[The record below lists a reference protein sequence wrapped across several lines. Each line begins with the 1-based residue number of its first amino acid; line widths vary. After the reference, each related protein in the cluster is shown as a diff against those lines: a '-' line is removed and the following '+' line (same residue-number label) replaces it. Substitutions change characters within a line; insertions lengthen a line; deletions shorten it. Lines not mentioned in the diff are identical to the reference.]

1 MSELSNEHS
10 TEPIELTEQ
19 ELADISGGFDF
30 VLSIGLF
37 EQSEGCSSQE
47 NSSSTSQ
54 SARTSF
60 SGIQIACTGLQ
71 SINDVIA
78 IFEAVAGWLQRR

>member
-1 MSELSNEHS
+1 MSELFNGHQ

-19 ELADISGGFDF
+19 ELANISGGFDF

-37 EQSEGCSSQE
+37 EQSEGYSSQE
-47 NSSSTSQ
+47 NGLSTQ